1 MPAKKVR
8 GFTLIEVLVAF
19 TILALT
25 LVVIFRLIAGNL
37 SQERIIQQANSRVL
51 EARSLFDRLG
61 RDISLNEGV
70 VQGTSSTGEA

>member
-37 SQERIIQQANSRVL
+37 SQERIIQQANSR
-51 EARSLFDRLG
+51 
-61 RDISLNEGV
+61 
-70 VQGTSSTGEA
+70 